1 MDIQAYISSGIVES
15 FVLGLA
21 SEEEVQEVLQYR
33 KQYPEL
39 EAAILDFELL
49 LEQQGMEEAVPPP
62 SRVKES
68 LFLELEDSF
77 EEEEAPVISTMIDHV
92 EAPQAEMTPVSITGV
107 AAWWKYAAAAIFVA
121 FLANAAFSVWV
132 YSKYKNL
139 NNEYAALKQE
149 NAQEKLRF
157 NSLYADVFKM
167 QDANMQMVRMQ
178 GVEGK
183 EGNLATVYWD
193 KVSGEVYLFQN
204 KLPETAKDK
213 QYQLWAIV
221 DGQPVDAGVID
232 PDCEVLCKLKNIEGA
247 QAFAITLEKAG
258 GSPTP
263 TLTELYVMGGI

>member
-1 MDIQAYISSGIVES
+1 VDIQAYISSGIVES

-21 SEEEVQEVLQYR
+21 SEEEVQEVMQYR

-39 EAAILDFELL
+39 DAAILAFELA
-49 LEQQGMEEAVPPP
+49 LEQQGMQDAVPPP
-62 SRVKES
+62 SRVKEN
-68 LFLELEDSF
+68 LFHALEGNF
-77 EEEEAPVISTMIDHV
+77 EKEEAAVISTMIDPDEV
-92 EAPQAEMTPVSITGV
+92 PQTEMKPVSITGV
-107 AAWWKYAAAAIFVA
+107 ASWWRYAAAAIFIA
-121 FLANAAFSVWV
+121 FLANAAFSVWM

-157 NSLYADVFKM
+157 NSLYANVFKM
-167 QDANMQMVRMQ
+167 QDTNMQMVRMQ

-183 EGNLATVYWD
+183 EENLATVYWD

-204 KLPETAKDK
+204 KLPEAAKDK

-263 TLTELYVMGGI
+263 TLTEMYVMGGT